1 MAQKIEVYGVPPG
14 EKQDEW
20 LLALYVN
27 PKVVIGSTPAKEC
40 IIGLMESRGCLV
52 SSIRKRETPEHEML

>member
-27 PKVVIGSTPAKEC
+27 PKVVIGSTPGQGVHYWAYGEQRLPCQLNKEA
-40 IIGLMESRGCLV
+40 
-52 SSIRKRETPEHEML
+52 